1 MVVWHLPCES
11 KSSPAF
17 KSKHPQPNR
26 WGCFLLQNFLYN
38 LCLCKEIKILKTK
51 SEQLFEEIL
60 ERKKISFIRI
70 EEKINK
76 TPDYKIVLDN
86 MDTYWEIK
94 ELNNTDFQ
102 REIIKKIEANEVLSI
117 DINSNGLENQIRKA
131 KRQFKGYEV
140 DTHPCVIVIADYRD
154 FFFKDFS
161 IISTLKSLMIGRAH
175 YEISSNDSLVQIS
188 RDLRLFT
195 YRGGYI
201 SAVAFI
207 LQEQKELIFLHN
219 PNARISLLKS
229 PLTSLFNNHEY
240 VNRTEQGDCWLKFE
254 VSDLN

>member
-1 MVVWHLPCES
+1 M
-11 KSSPAF
+11 
-17 KSKHPQPNR
+17 R
-26 WGCFLLQNFLYN
+26 
-38 LCLCKEIKILKTK
+38 TK

-102 REIIKKIEANEVLSI
+102 RETIKKIEANEVLSI

-140 DTHPCVIVIADYRD
+140 DTHSCVIVIADYRN

-175 YEISSNDSLVQIS
+175 YAISSNDSLVQIS
-188 RDLRLFT
+188 RDLGLFT
-195 YRGGYI
+195 YRGEYI

-207 LQEQKELIFLHN
+207 LQEQKELMFLHN

-229 PLTSLFNNHEY
+229 PLTSLFSNHEY
-240 VNRTEQGDCWLKFE
+240 VNRTEQGDYWSKFE